1 MFSKLSK
8 TAYILIS
15 ILFLVVAGILFLDDE
30 NEEYFIVS
38 ETMPIHY
45 NGMLFAGSE
54 SCIPCHQ
61 DVYKNHIQTAHF
73 NTSAVATAENLK
85 GSFEGL
91 EHEVELIDGNAKI
104 VKDGEYF
111 FQSIS
116 SKTSGELLDKN
127 QLDLV
132 IGSGVKGQSYLS
144 FKGDSL
150 FQLQVS
156 YFTLID
162 DFINSPGY
170 PNYRYSRAV
179 TDNCVKC
186 HVTFAKNKNPKGNT
200 NIYDRNSFM
209 LGIDCE
215 RCHGPLKKHV
225 DFRTGNLSQTT
236 IDPVV
241 HIDSLSRQ
249 LKMDNC
255 VQCHSGLRA
264 IQIKENPFS
273 FVVGDRLDEYAKNY
287 NFGRPQAQLD
297 VHGNQYGL
305 LKSSECFKNSEEL
318 ICTTCHN
325 PHKKQRGDTDHFNS
339 KCVECHNSPK
349 DLHINLDYE
358 TAKLNNCISCHMP
371 LFPSQTM
378 KVKLED
384 DAEETSVD
392 IRTHLIGIY
401 VDQVLQNDKK

>member
-1 MFSKLSK
+1 
-8 TAYILIS
+8 
-15 ILFLVVAGILFLDDE
+15 
-30 NEEYFIVS
+30 
-38 ETMPIHY
+38 MPIHY
-45 NGMLFAGSE
+45 NGMQFAGSE

-61 DVYKNHIQTAHF
+61 DVYKNHILTAHF

-85 GSFEGL
+85 GSFEGS

-111 FQSIS
+111 FQTIS

-325 PHKKQRGDTDHFNS
+325 PHKKQRGNTDHFNS

-401 VDQVLQNDKK
+401 VDQVFQNDKK